1 MNAYDKI
8 VRLNEILNEHRA
20 ASKIDVN
27 IFSEV
32 NMAPGQLASYLLLKG
47 EMKAFYDVTE
57 SGIIP
62 EKINKET
69 SDVLGIGSIE
79 INAGGRM
86 PLSHAILRICQSDIH
101 GHHKHYV
108 PVMEKLIENQDKW
121 PVGLNE
127 IFDGRSAISLVPG
140 TYYRK
145 TKTTRDRLFKI
156 MIDAGADIN
165 LPGVKHNVM
174 DNTMWSSPENAIS
187 YNKPED
193 YAANTQKEP
202 LTYAQHDKMKAALI
216 APFVDELI
224 ALGFDPAQAPH
235 IAISRAITHD
245 ASHMDNPKE
254 TLPIGVRLQILL
266 ERGFPFLSPV
276 DCPSSIN
283 PFFVATELGQ
293 KSVFQALLDAGQDP
307 CWIDPENGNTLFAAI
322 QNGKNR
328 SADILM
334 LLSDAHIKA
343 IANQVNALGDTPLHH
358 AVGALQPALVKRLIA
373 CGADMNA
380 VNKKGKTPLQIVKR
394 SNPKAKKLLAEIVNI
409 FEANGG
415 SIVSSDTT
423 GLLHQACK
431 SGAGDL
437 VAKLLS
443 QGADPNERD
452 NQQRTPLIIAALN
465 VKDFFYEGKV
475 RDEAIAAHKTMVK
488 SLVDSGADINAQ
500 DKKGNSALHAAV
512 AILAD
517 TMVVALLDA
526 GANPNLLNKKGEAP
540 THMWKGAFYGTT
552 IPRMDMILEAFSCVD
567 FDINIKGPYGDL
579 PFGSYRASD
588 RFKSI
593 EENLNLKQSAQAVS
607 ADRPAPSGRMR
618 L

>member
-1 MNAYDKI
+1 MNPYEKM
-8 VRLNEILNEHRA
+8 VRLDAILDEHRA
-20 ASKIDVN
+20 ASKIDIS

-32 NMAPGQLASYLLLKG
+32 DIAPGQLASYLLLNG
-47 EMKAFYDVTE
+47 ELKALDDVTQD
-57 SGIIP
+57 GTIP

-69 SDVLGIGSIE
+69 SEMMGIGSIE

-86 PLSHAILRICQSDIH
+86 PLSHALLRIHH
-101 GHHKHYV
+101 GDHHV
-108 PVMEKLIENQDKW
+108 TVMEKLIRNQDAW
-121 PVGLNE
+121 PVGINE
-127 IFDGRSAISLVPG
+127 IFDGRAAISLVPG
-140 TYYRK
+140 TYYNK
-145 TKTTRDRLFKI
+145 TKITRDRLFKI

-165 LPGVKHNVM
+165 LPGVNHNVM
-174 DNTMWSSPENAIS
+174 DNTMWCSPENAIS
-187 YNKPED
+187 YNEPED
-193 YAANTQKEP
+193 YASNTQTKV
-202 LTYAQHDKMKAALI
+202 LSYADHDKMKAALI

-235 IAISRAITHD
+235 IGISRAITHD
-245 ASHMDNPKE
+245 ASHMDAPKE
-254 TLPIGVRLQILL
+254 KLQVGVRLQILL
-266 ERGFPFLSPV
+266 DRGFPFVSPV

-283 PFFVATELGQ
+283 PFFVATEQGQ

-307 CWIDPENGNTLFAAI
+307 CWVDPDNGDTLFAAI
-322 QNGKNR
+322 QNGKNK
-328 SADILM
+328 SADTLM
-334 LLSDAHIKA
+334 LVSDAHIKV
-343 IANQVNALGDTPLHH
+343 IANQVNSSGDTPLHH
-358 AVGALQPALVKRLIA
+358 AVGALHPALVKRLIE

-394 SNPKAKKLLAEIVNI
+394 SNPKAKKLLGEIVDI

-415 SIVSSDTT
+415 NIVSSDTT

-452 NQQRTPLIIAALN
+452 SQGRTPMIIAAIN

-475 RDEAIAAHKTMVK
+475 RDEAVAAHKAMVN
-488 SLVDSGADINAQ
+488 SLIDAGADINAQ
-500 DKKGNSALHAAV
+500 DKKGNSALHEAV

-552 IPRMDMILEAFSCVD
+552 IPRMEMILEAFSSVD
-567 FDINIKGPYGDL
+567 FDPHLEGPYGDL

-593 EENLNLKQSAQAVS
+593 EEMLTLKQSAQAVS